1 MVDVSAFPKTFKYL
15 EDQEM
20 VIRIP
25 GKEDEN
31 ELLRFM
37 RELPPNE
44 RIYFRDDVTDPEV
57 IRHWVHET
65 DLSKVIPLIS
75 LYEGQIVA
83 NWSLHLT
90 KCRWTRHLAHI
101 RGVVAPKYREHGI
114 AAKMVYELLTLAG
127 DLDIERLV
135 IELVAQQ
142 KSLLAHFTDIGFK
155 LEAVFKD
162 WVKDHSGNYN
172 DLLIL
177 TMKLEPAWKKME
189 ELIWEYGTHGG

>member
-15 EDQEM
+15 DGHEM
-20 VIRIP
+20 VIRILC
-25 GKEDEN
+25 KEDEKG
-31 ELLRFM
+31 LLRFM
-37 RELPPNE
+37 QELPPDE

-57 IRHWVHET
+57 IRHWVHDT
-65 DLSKVIPLIS
+65 DLNSVIPLIA
-75 LYEGQIVA
+75 LHEGEIIA

-90 KCRWTRHLAHI
+90 QRLWTRHLAHI
-101 RGVVAPKYREHGI
+101 RGVVAHKYREHGI

-155 LEAVFKD
+155 LEAVLKD
-162 WVKDHSGNYN
+162 WAKDHSGNYN